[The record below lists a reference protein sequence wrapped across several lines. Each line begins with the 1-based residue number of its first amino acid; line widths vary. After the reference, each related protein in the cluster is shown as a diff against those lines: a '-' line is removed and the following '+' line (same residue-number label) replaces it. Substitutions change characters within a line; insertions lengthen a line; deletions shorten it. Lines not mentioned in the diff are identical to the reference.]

1 MKSGQHQTMK
11 MQQRLSP
18 QQLLLMQLIQMPV
31 MELEQRLKEEV
42 EKNPIL
48 EVSTDNSDRLEPL
61 PETGTPAYDMIG
73 AETDDDDYSYRER
86 QERDRNQDAREA
98 VFISEESFF
107 DHLMDQLSMRNLDDR
122 QRAIAQEIVG
132 SLDDAGYVGRSLDLL
147 ANDLAFTQGIEV
159 SPQEVEEVLRALHV
173 RRIGRESLLSRRVLL
188 G

>member
-61 PETGTPAYDMIG
+61 PETGTTPPP
-73 AETDDDDYSYRER
+73 
-86 QERDRNQDAREA
+86 
-98 VFISEESFF
+98 
-107 DHLMDQLSMRNLDDR
+107 
-122 QRAIAQEIVG
+122 RAPMATT
-132 SLDDAGYVGRSLDLL
+132 SA
-147 ANDLAFTQGIEV
+147 
-159 SPQEVEEVLRALHV
+159 
-173 RRIGRESLLSRRVLL
+173 
-188 G
+188 